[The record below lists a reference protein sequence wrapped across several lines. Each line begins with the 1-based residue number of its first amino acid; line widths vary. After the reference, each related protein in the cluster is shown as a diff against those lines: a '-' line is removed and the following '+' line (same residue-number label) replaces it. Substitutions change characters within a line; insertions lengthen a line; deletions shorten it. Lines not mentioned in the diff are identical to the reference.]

1 MASARRILENN
12 HDFHREHI
20 AEALNL
26 SWIYHARHV
35 NPSKTPANVR
45 NTLKGLI
52 RNFPGFNPPRS
63 LTENDAMDSSDGT
76 AIGTGGGPNNGSK
89 FLAKKDQPGPDEMK
103 DEGEPLGASQTN
115 NLDGTPEMKGTH
127 KGMDG
132 RGSVAQSVS
141 EGIVRESVA
150 RLSRHVQKALREGAR
165 KSLRGKY
172 DVGFTLV
179 VQEGKQKT
187 RTNLRTR
194 LAETL
199 ADAEELLQ
207 LHKADDVTLE
217 ATFTDKS
224 GTVALK
230 QDIPL
235 ITIKPRGLIA
245 TEGMAIFRFKR
256 TAENFANALVAEGA
270 TCRVVT
276 HNWGRAVATR
286 VPRALAESTFKL
298 LTGKK

>member
-1 MASARRILENN
+1 
-12 HDFHREHI
+12 
-20 AEALNL
+20 
-26 SWIYHARHV
+26 
-35 NPSKTPANVR
+35 
-45 NTLKGLI
+45 
-52 RNFPGFNPPRS
+52 
-63 LTENDAMDSSDGT
+63 
-76 AIGTGGGPNNGSK
+76 
-89 FLAKKDQPGPDEMK
+89 MK

-199 ADAEELLQ
+199 ADAEEL
-207 LHKADDVTLE
+207 
-217 ATFTDKS
+217 
-224 GTVALK
+224 
-230 QDIPL
+230 
-235 ITIKPRGLIA
+235 
-245 TEGMAIFRFKR
+245 
-256 TAENFANALVAEGA
+256 
-270 TCRVVT
+270 RVS
-276 HNWGRAVATR
+276 R
-286 VPRALAESTFKL
+286 
-298 LTGKK
+298 